1 MSTAGIALLPV
12 TQAAAADIT
21 AGRRPSAHDVPADY
35 PTEFSLG
42 IADSLGA
49 ARGVGPFFIAREG
62 DDMVVGDP
70 AGGGVTRRRLS
81 LPSRKWHGTTR
92 KRRACGRTH
101 RSTGRQAGAWCRRR
115 G

>member
-49 ARGVGPFFIAREG
+49 AQGVGPFFIAREG
-62 DDMVVGDP
+62 DDMVVGEIGGSYTEP
-70 AGGGVTRRRLS
+70 GVIEIGYAIVRSCWGRGYASAGVAAFAEVARED
-81 LPSRKWHGTTR
+81 
-92 KRRACGRTH
+92 
-101 RSTGRQAGAWCRRR
+101 Q
-115 G
+115 